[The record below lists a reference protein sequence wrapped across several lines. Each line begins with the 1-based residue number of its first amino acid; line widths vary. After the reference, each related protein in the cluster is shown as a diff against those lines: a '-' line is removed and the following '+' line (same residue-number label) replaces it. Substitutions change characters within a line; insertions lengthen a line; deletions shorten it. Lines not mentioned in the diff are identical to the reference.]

1 MCKFVSNTAWMK
13 ILIKNGNIITSAKSE
28 LADVYIE
35 NGKIVKIG
43 NDISCPENT
52 KIIDAKNK
60 FVIPGGIDPHVH
72 MQLPTPAGPSS
83 DDFLSGSIAALY
95 GGTTTLLDFV
105 TPSKGQSLATALE
118 LRIAEAS
125 GALTDYSFHVS
136 PVEWRDSTCQEIKD
150 CLNNGITSFK
160 VYLAYKNS
168 VGLNYDDFYTV
179 LKVVGEAGGL
189 VTIHCEDGDGV
200 DELRNKF
207 AEDGKTSPEFHAKS
221 RPSELEALAV
231 KNAIE
236 LAKKADCPIYI
247 VHVSSALSL
256 NLIVAAQKKG
266 QVVFAETCPHY
277 LLLDDSKY
285 IGDFNQT
292 AAYVISPPL
301 RKKEDQVALWKAISD
316 GTVKTVGTDH
326 CPFNLSQKSTG
337 IDDFRKIPNGAG
349 GVEHRLALLYTY
361 GVLKNRISL
370 NQWVDLC
377 SNQPAKI
384 FGLSHK
390 GNIGVGLDADI
401 VIWNPDFENTIS
413 VKNHHQNCD
422 LDIFE
427 GFKTKG
433 LAETVIK
440 NGEIVVEDG
449 KMNNNV
455 SNGNLIYR

>member
-1 MCKFVSNTAWMK
+1 MK
-13 ILIKNGNIITSAKSE
+13 ILIKNGTIVTSTQSEIT
-28 LADVYIE
+28 DVYIE
-35 NGKIVKIG
+35 DGKIVKIG
-43 NDISCPENT
+43 SGLSCPENST
-52 KIIDAKNK
+52 IIDAQNK
-60 FVIPGGIDPHVH
+60 LVIPGGIDPHVH

-83 DDFLSGSIAALY
+83 DDFKTGSIAALY

-105 TPSKGQSLATALE
+105 TPSKGQSLNTALE
-118 LRIAEAS
+118 LRIAEAT

-150 CLNNGITSFK
+150 CLKHGITSFK

-168 VGLNYDDFYTV
+168 VGLNYEDFYQV
-179 LKVVGEAGGL
+179 LQVVGKAGGL
-189 VTIHCEDGDGV
+189 VTIHCEDGDKV

-221 RPSELEALAV
+221 RPAEFEALAV

-247 VHVSSALSL
+247 VHVSSELSL
-256 NLIVAAQKKG
+256 KYIAEAQQNG
-266 QVVFAETCPHY
+266 QTVYAETCPHY

-285 IGDFNQT
+285 VGDFNQT

-301 RKKEDQVALWKAISD
+301 RKKEDQEALWKAITD
-316 GTVKTVGTDH
+316 GTVKTIGTDH
-326 CPFNLSQKSTG
+326 CPFNLKQKAAG
-337 IDDFRKIPNGAG
+337 INDFRKIPNGAG

-377 SNQPAKI
+377 ATQPAKI

-390 GNIGVGLDADI
+390 GNIAVGHDADI

-440 NGEIVVEDG
+440 NGEIVIENG
-449 KMNNNV
+449 KLV
-455 SNGNLIYR
+455 SPQEVGRFLER